1 MLSSFGGRAG
11 RGISRTPIVTAGWYT
26 NVEVY
31 RQCPL
36 VADENCF
43 TQFADAMT
51 KLALFPLAA
60 GIICLIVAIIL
71 IAKIG
76 GPLDVQIHDHY
87 FVLSPKW
94 LFLAGMVLVVP
105 SLALAAAH

>member
-1 MLSSFGGRAG
+1 
-11 RGISRTPIVTAGWYT
+11 
-26 NVEVY
+26 
-31 RQCPL
+31 
-36 VADENCF
+36 
-43 TQFADAMT
+43 MT

-60 GIICLIVAIIL
+60 GDLCLIIAAIL

-105 SLALAAAH
+105 SLALVAAH